1 MEFQT
6 AENMMF
12 KSCVFEETDLA
23 DFTVIMKV
31 VATSIGNAV
40 ILLRN
45 VHHVGVIV
53 TYTDTAITVRIPG
66 ANANLLWGPT
76 SWPRKKIRKIWS
88 TAAKS

>member
-45 VHHVGVIV
+45 VHHVDVIV
-53 TYTDTAITVRIPG
+53 TDADIAASVRIPG
-66 ANANLLWGPT
+66 GRANANLFGGPT
-76 SWPRKKIRKIWS
+76 SWPEKK
-88 TAAKS
+88 